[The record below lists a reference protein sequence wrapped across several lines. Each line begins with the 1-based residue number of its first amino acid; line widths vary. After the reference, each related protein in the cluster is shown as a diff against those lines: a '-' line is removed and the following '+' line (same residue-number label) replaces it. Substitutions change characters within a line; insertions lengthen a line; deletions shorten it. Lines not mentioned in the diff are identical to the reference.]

1 MKRLHFYWLL
11 FLLPMLF
18 AGCSNDEIEPE
29 DIILNQSRLL
39 IYVGDEITLEAQAY
53 PTEAG
58 NWPIT
63 WSSTDETIA
72 TVTQTGVV
80 KGVGVGWCVIYAD
93 LANGLSDACFIQVV
107 SPIKVDA
114 IQLDYNSLNRKVGEA
129 IALDVYITPDD
140 ATNKELTWHSD
151 NEQVATVD
159 NGIITAINKGRATI
173 TAITAD
179 GGKSATCI
187 VNVRNNNGDV
197 GFTPYGDEEQW

>member
-63 WSSTDETIA
+63 WSSTDETVA

-114 IQLDYNSLNRKVGEA
+114 IQLDYNSLNLKVGEA
-129 IALDVYITPDD
+129 
-140 ATNKELTWHSD
+140 
-151 NEQVATVD
+151 
-159 NGIITAINKGRATI
+159 
-173 TAITAD
+173 
-179 GGKSATCI
+179 
-187 VNVRNNNGDV
+187 
-197 GFTPYGDEEQW
+197 